1 MKAHKLIKKSALSSL
16 TNLVNSIP
24 HRDVLLVS
32 SQNIKWTAKELDT
45 YTTAFA
51 KHLIELGFKH
61 GNKIYIWSDINHT
74 AETICSSL
82 GALKAGISI
91 ENNCSEQ
98 LEEIKQSMEK
108 SDIILFSPFN
118 TFNGQTRLEI
128 LSKWNFSNK
137 HFIQVSHKSIDGMI
151 KFKQA
156 FNYSEGF
163 NSSINLPDLDE
174 SSIAY
179 SSSLSGEITHGDINN
194 ISDNHSKA
202 KKSYI
207 NTLNSAPCFYPS
219 SMILG
224 LFSQINNQNYSVFPG
239 TYSMKEIL
247 KQIKMQN
254 ISSFICEASLL
265 DMKLPEDKYKEIA
278 EKSSSLESLIVL
290 SESGLSD
297 NHHKFIDKCFRN
309 VNVEVFHPDKITKI

>member
-1 MKAHKLIKKSALSSL
+1 MKAHKLFKRTALSSL
-16 TNLVNSIP
+16 TNLVNNLP

-32 SQNIKWTAKELDT
+32 NQNIKWTAKELDA
-45 YTTAFA
+45 YSTAFA
-51 KHLIELGFKH
+51 KHLIELGFKP
-61 GNKIYIWSDINHT
+61 GNKLFIWSDINHT
-74 AETICSSL
+74 AEAICSSL
-82 GALKAGISI
+82 GALKAGIII
-91 ENNCSEQ
+91 EHNSSEQ
-98 LEEIKQSMEK
+98 LEEIKQSMVK
-108 SDIILFSPFN
+108 SDIILFSPYN
-118 TFNGQTRLEI
+118 SFNGQSRLEI
-128 LSKWNFSNK
+128 LNQWNLNSK
-137 HFIQVSHKSIDGMI
+137 HLIQISHKSLDGMI

-179 SSSLSGEITHGDINN
+179 SSSLGEITHGDINT
-194 ISDNHSKA
+194 ISENYSKS
-202 KKSYI
+202 KKTYSS
-207 NTLNSAPCFYPS
+207 TLNSTPCFHPA

-239 TYSMKEIL
+239 TYSMREIL

-254 ISSFICEASLL
+254 SSSFICEDSLL

-278 EKSSSLESLIVL
+278 EKSSSLENLVVL
-290 SESGLSD
+290 SESGLSE
-297 NHHKFIDKCFRN
+297 NHHKFIDKCFNN